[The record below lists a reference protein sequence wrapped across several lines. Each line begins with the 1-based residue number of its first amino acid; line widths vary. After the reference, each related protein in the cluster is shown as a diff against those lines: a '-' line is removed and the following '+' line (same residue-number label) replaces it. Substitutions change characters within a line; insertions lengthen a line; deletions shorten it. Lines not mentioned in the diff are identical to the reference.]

1 MKQQLNF
8 KTYSGFETKALETTE
23 PTKEGE
29 GVIYIEGYAS
39 KSYDMGKPVI
49 DRDNEFVDIK
59 GFDLSTCT
67 SLLFNHNGEE
77 IKIGKCRLEHRADGA
92 YLYGEVHEKL
102 NDKVYY
108 AVKHGI
114 MTDFSIGF
122 SATDYEFKNI
132 EGQDILTFTEGFVW
146 ETSIVNI
153 IGSNPK
159 SKIETTKKLRQD
171 KKMLELAKWLGD
183 TPNEVQ
189 LETYTEVKSIIQDG
203 KCVGFSCDIEQLKK
217 ANPEQDCSCI
227 TKEGNK
233 LKDIKE
239 VMKALTF
246 AETEQNT
253 WNQYEKLEFYM
264 EILEQTISDNFFE
277 TIWQEGIT
285 GEEAKV
291 NITNAIQAFTAR
303 LSEFNAFNTKEES
316 NAPKESEDGVET
328 EVEKTKGKKDM
339 KVKSVEANDVVE
351 TAPATDTVILEGEEQ
366 ASNPEQVEDNTPEQI
381 STETNEEVAQA
392 DIAVTPTEVVEE
404 VPSEEV
410 STKLTVEYLASVNV
424 EELSD
429 EQVEE
434 LYNDSSELIDTL
446 MKDEKVQLLA
456 SASDILEKIEAL
468 VKAEIQ

>member
-23 PTKEGE
+23 TTKEGE

-49 DRDNEFVDIK
+49 DYDEEFVDIK

-67 SLLFNHNGEE
+67 SLLFNHDGEE

-122 SATDYEFKNI
+122 SATNYEYKTI
-132 EGQDILTFTEGFVW
+132 EGRDILTFTEGFVW
-146 ETSIVNI
+146 ETSICNI
-153 IGSNPK
+153 RGANPK

-183 TPNEVQ
+183 APSEVQ
-189 LETYTEVKSIIQDG
+189 LDAYTEVKSVIQDG

-217 ANPEQDCSCI
+217 ANPTQDCSCI

-239 VMKALTF
+239 VMKGLTF
-246 AETEQNT
+246 ESTEAEGY
-253 WNQYEKLEFYM
+253 NQLRKLRFYM
-264 EILEQTISDNFFE
+264 EILEETLSDNFYE
-277 TIWQEGIT
+277 VIWYEGMS
-285 GEEAKV
+285 GEEAKA
-291 NITNAIQAFTAR
+291 NMLGALSAFTDK
-303 LSEFNAFNTKEES
+303 LEEFTLLDK
-316 NAPKESEDGVET
+316 PVEPT
-328 EVEKTKGKKDM
+328 NVEKNKGEE
-339 KVKSVEANDVVE
+339 VTITKSVETTESVE
-351 TAPATDTVILEGEEQ
+351 TTPATEEVILEGEEQ
-366 ASNPEQVEDNTPEQI
+366 ASNPEQVEDKAPEQI
-381 STETNEEVAQA
+381 STETEEETTQA
-392 DIAVTPTEVVEE
+392 DVAVEPTEVVEE
-404 VPSEEV
+404 VNAEAS
-410 STKLTVEYLASVNV
+410 SKLNVEYLASVNL

-429 EQVEE
+429 DEVEE
-434 LYNDSSELIDTL
+434 LYNEASYLIDDL
-446 MKDEKVQLLA
+446 MKDDKVRLLA
-456 SASDILEKIEAL
+456 SASDILEKIDALIEAS
-468 VKAEIQ
+468 AN

>member
-8 KTYSGFETKALETTE
+8 KTYNKFETKALEVTE
-23 PTKEGE
+23 PIKEGE

-39 KSYDMGKPVI
+39 KSYENGQPVI
-49 DRDNEFVDIK
+49 DRDSEWVNIA
-59 GFDLSTCT
+59 GFDLSTC
-67 SLLFNHNGEE
+67 SALLFNHNGDE
-77 IKIGKCRLEHRADGA
+77 IKVGKCKLEHRADGA

-102 NDKVYY
+102 NEKVYY

-122 SATDYEFKNI
+122 SATNYEYKTI
-132 EGQDILTFTEGFVW
+132 AGQDILTFTEGFVW
-146 ETSIVNI
+146 ETSIINV
-153 IGSNPK
+153 IGANSLA
-159 SKIETTKKLRQD
+159 KIETTKKLRQD

-189 LETYTEVKSIIQDG
+189 LETYTEVKSVIQDG

-217 ANPEQDCSCI
+217 ANPTQDCSCI

-239 VMKALTF
+239 VMKGLTF
-246 AETEQNT
+246 ESTEAEGY
-253 WNQYEKLEFYM
+253 NQVRKLRLYM
-264 EILEQTISDNFFE
+264 EILEETLSDNFYE
-277 TIWQEGIT
+277 VIWHEGMS
-285 GEEAKV
+285 GEEAKA
-291 NITNAIQAFTAR
+291 NMLGAISAFTDR
-303 LSEFNAFNTKEES
+303 LEEFTLLEK
-316 NAPKESEDGVET
+316 PIET
-328 EVEKTKGKKDM
+328 TNVEKTKGKKDM
-339 KVKSVEANDVVE
+339 KVKSVEANDVAE
-351 TAPATDTVILEGEEQ
+351 TVAPVTEEVILEGEEQ
-366 ASNPEQVEDNTPEQI
+366 TSNPEQVEDKAPEQI
-381 STETNEEVAQA
+381 STETTEEVAQA
-392 DIAVTPTEVVEE
+392 DVAVTPTEVVEE

>member
-23 PTKEGE
+23 APKEGE

-59 GFDLSTCT
+59 GFDLTTCT

-159 SKIETTKKLRQD
+159 AKIETTKKLRQD

-217 ANPEQDCSCI
+217 ANPTQDCSCI

-239 VMKALTF
+239 IMKALTF

-253 WNQYEKLEFYM
+253 WNQHEKLEFYM

-277 TIWQEGIT
+277 TIWQEGIS

-291 NITNAIQAFTAR
+291 NITNALQAFTAR
-303 LSEFNAFNTKEES
+303 LTEFNAFNTKEES
-316 NAPKESEDGVET
+316 NAPKESGDGVET
-328 EVEKTKGKKDM
+328 DVEKTKGKKSM
-339 KVKSVEANDVVE
+339 KTKTADVAE
-351 TAPATDTVILEGEEQ
+351 TVAPTEEVILEGEEQ
-366 ASNPEQVEDNTPEQI
+366 ASNPEQVEVTDTPEQI
-381 STETNEEVAQA
+381 STETKEEVTQA
-392 DIAVTPTEVVEE
+392 EEAVTPTEVTEE

-410 STKLTVEYLASVNV
+410 STKLTVEYLTSVKV

-429 EQVEE
+429 EQIEE

-446 MKDEKVQLLA
+446 MKDDKVQLLA

>member
-122 SATDYEFKNI
+122 SATNYEYKTI
-132 EGQDILTFTEGFVW
+132 EGRDILTFTEGFVW
-146 ETSIVNI
+146 ETSICNVVA
-153 IGSNPK
+153 SNPK

-183 TPNEVQ
+183 APNEVQ
-189 LETYTEVKSIIQDG
+189 LDAYTEVKSVIQDG

-217 ANPEQDCSCI
+217 ANPTQDCSCI

-239 VMKALTF
+239 VMKGLTF
-246 AETEQNT
+246 ESTEAEGY
-253 WNQYEKLEFYM
+253 NQLRKLRFYM
-264 EILEQTISDNFFE
+264 EILEETLSDNFYE
-277 TIWQEGIT
+277 VIWYEGMS
-285 GEEAKV
+285 GEEAKA
-291 NITNAIQAFTAR
+291 NMLGALSAFTDK
-303 LSEFNAFNTKEES
+303 LEEFTLLDK
-316 NAPKESEDGVET
+316 PVEPT
-328 EVEKTKGKKDM
+328 NVEKNKGEE
-339 KVKSVEANDVVE
+339 VTITKSVETTESVE
-351 TAPATDTVILEGEEQ
+351 TAPATEEVILEGEEQ
-366 ASNPEQVEDNTPEQI
+366 ASNPEQVEDKAPEQI
-381 STETNEEVAQA
+381 STETKEETTQA
-392 DIAVTPTEVVEE
+392 DVAVEPTEVVEE
-404 VPSEEV
+404 VNAEAS
-410 STKLTVEYLASVNV
+410 SKLNVEYLASVNL

-429 EQVEE
+429 DEVEE
-434 LYNDSSELIDTL
+434 LYNEASYLIDDL
-446 MKDEKVQLLA
+446 MKDDKVRLLA
-456 SASDILEKIEAL
+456 SASDILEKIDALIEAS
-468 VKAEIQ
+468 AN

>member
-23 PTKEGE
+23 TTKEGE

-49 DRDNEFVDIK
+49 DYDEEFVDIK

-67 SLLFNHNGEE
+67 SLLFNHDGEE

-122 SATDYEFKNI
+122 SATNYEYKTI
-132 EGQDILTFTEGFVW
+132 EGRDILTFTEGFVW
-146 ETSIVNI
+146 ETSICNI
-153 IGSNPK
+153 RGANPK

-183 TPNEVQ
+183 APSEVQ
-189 LETYTEVKSIIQDG
+189 LDAYTEVKSVIQDG

-217 ANPEQDCSCI
+217 ANPTQDCSCI

-239 VMKALTF
+239 VMKGLTF
-246 AETEQNT
+246 ESTEAEGY
-253 WNQYEKLEFYM
+253 NQLRKLRFYM
-264 EILEQTISDNFFE
+264 EILEETLSDNFYE
-277 TIWQEGIT
+277 VIWYEGMS
-285 GEEAKV
+285 GEEAKA
-291 NITNAIQAFTAR
+291 NMLGALSAFTDK
-303 LSEFNAFNTKEES
+303 LEEFTLLDK
-316 NAPKESEDGVET
+316 PVEPT
-328 EVEKTKGKKDM
+328 NVEKNKGEE
-339 KVKSVEANDVVE
+339 VTITKSVETTESVE
-351 TAPATDTVILEGEEQ
+351 TAPVTEEVILEGEEQ
-366 ASNPEQVEDNTPEQI
+366 ASNPEQVEDKAPEQI
-381 STETNEEVAQA
+381 STETEEETTQA
-392 DIAVTPTEVVEE
+392 DVAVEPTEVVEE
-404 VPSEEV
+404 VNAEAS
-410 STKLTVEYLASVNV
+410 SKLNVEYLASVNL

-429 EQVEE
+429 DEVEE
-434 LYNDSSELIDTL
+434 LYNEASYLIDDL
-446 MKDEKVQLLA
+446 MKDDKVRLLA
-456 SASDILEKIEAL
+456 SASDILEKIDALIEAS
-468 VKAEIQ
+468 AN

>member
-39 KSYDMGKPVI
+39 KSYENGKPVV
-49 DRDNEFVDIK
+49 DYDNEWVNIS

-67 SLLFNHNGEE
+67 SLLFNHNGED

-122 SATDYEFKNI
+122 SATDYEFKSI

-146 ETSIVNI
+146 ETSICNI
-153 IGSNPK
+153 VGANK
-159 SKIETTKKLRQD
+159 LSKIETTKKFRQD

-189 LETYTEVKSIIQDG
+189 LETYTEVKSVIQDG
-203 KCVGFSCDIEQLKK
+203 KCVGFSCDMEQLKK

-239 VMKALTF
+239 IMKGLTF
-246 AETEQNT
+246 ESTEAEGY
-253 WNQYEKLEFYM
+253 NQLRKLRFYM
-264 EILEQTISDNFFE
+264 EILEETLSDNFYE
-277 TIWQEGIT
+277 VIWYEGMS
-285 GEEAKV
+285 GEEAKA
-291 NITNAIQAFTAR
+291 NMLGALSAFTNR
-303 LSEFNAFNTKEES
+303 LEEFTLLDK
-316 NAPKESEDGVET
+316 PIET
-328 EVEKTKGKKDM
+328 TNVEKNKGEE
-339 KVKSVEANDVVE
+339 VLVTKSVEANDVVE

-392 DIAVTPTEVVEE
+392 DVAVTPTEVVEE

>member
-23 PTKEGE
+23 ATKEGE

-39 KSYDMGKPVI
+39 KSYDMGKPVV
-49 DRDNEFVDIK
+49 DLDGEFVDIK

-122 SATDYEFKNI
+122 SATNYEYKTI
-132 EGQDILTFTEGFVW
+132 EGRDILTFTEGFVW
-146 ETSIVNI
+146 ETSICNI
-153 IGSNPK
+153 RGANPK

-183 TPNEVQ
+183 APSEVQ
-189 LETYTEVKSIIQDG
+189 LDSYTEVKSVIQDG

-217 ANPEQDCSCI
+217 ANPTQDCSCI

-239 VMKALTF
+239 VMKGLTF
-246 AETEQNT
+246 ESTEAEGY
-253 WNQYEKLEFYM
+253 NQLRKLRFYM
-264 EILEQTISDNFFE
+264 EILEETLSDNFYE
-277 TIWQEGIT
+277 VIWYEGMS
-285 GEEAKV
+285 GEEAKA
-291 NITNAIQAFTAR
+291 NMLGALSAFTDK
-303 LSEFNAFNTKEES
+303 LEEFTLLDK
-316 NAPKESEDGVET
+316 PVEPT
-328 EVEKTKGKKDM
+328 NVEKNKGEE
-339 KVKSVEANDVVE
+339 VTITKSVETTESVE
-351 TAPATDTVILEGEEQ
+351 TAPVTEEVILEGEEQ
-366 ASNPEQVEDNTPEQI
+366 ASNPEQVEDKAPEQI
-381 STETNEEVAQA
+381 STETKEETTQA
-392 DIAVTPTEVVEE
+392 DVAVEPTEVVEE
-404 VPSEEV
+404 VEAEAS
-410 STKLTVEYLASVNV
+410 SKLNVEYLASVNL

-429 EQVEE
+429 DEVEE
-434 LYNDSSELIDTL
+434 LYNEASYLIDDL
-446 MKDEKVQLLA
+446 MKDDKVRLLA
-456 SASDILEKIEAL
+456 SASDILEKIDALIEAS
-468 VKAEIQ
+468 AN

>member
-39 KSYDMGKPVI
+39 KSYENGQPVI
-49 DRDNEFVDIK
+49 DRDSEWVNIS

-102 NDKVYY
+102 NEKVYY

-122 SATDYEFKNI
+122 SATDYEYKNI
-132 EGQDILTFTEGFVW
+132 AGKDILTFTEGFVW

-159 SKIETTKKLRQD
+159 AKIETTKKLRQD

-189 LETYTEVKSIIQDG
+189 LETYTEVKSVIQDG
-203 KCVGFSCDIEQLKK
+203 KCVGFSCDMEQLKK
-217 ANPEQDCSCI
+217 ANPTQDCSCI

-239 VMKALTF
+239 VMKGLTF
-246 AETEQNT
+246 TETEQNT

-291 NITNAIQAFTAR
+291 NITNALQAFTAR
-303 LSEFNAFNTKEES
+303 LTEFNAFNTKEES

-328 EVEKTKGKKDM
+328 NVEKTKGKKDM
-339 KVKSVEANDVVE
+339 KTKTADVAE
-351 TAPATDTVILEGEEQ
+351 TVTPTEEVILEGEEQ
-366 ASNPEQVEDNTPEQI
+366 ASNPEQVEVIDTPEQI
-381 STETNEEVAQA
+381 STKTNEEVAQA
-392 DIAVTPTEVVEE
+392 EEAVTPTEVVEE

-410 STKLTVEYLASVNV
+410 SNKLTVEYLASVNI

>member
-23 PTKEGE
+23 TTKEGE

-49 DRDNEFVDIK
+49 DYDEEFVDIK

-67 SLLFNHNGEE
+67 SLLFNHDGEE

-122 SATDYEFKNI
+122 SATNYEYKTI
-132 EGQDILTFTEGFVW
+132 EGRDILTFTEGFVW
-146 ETSIVNI
+146 ETSICNVLA
-153 IGSNPK
+153 SNPK

-183 TPNEVQ
+183 APSEVQ
-189 LETYTEVKSIIQDG
+189 LDAYTEVKSVIQDG

-217 ANPEQDCSCI
+217 ANPTQDCSCI

-239 VMKALTF
+239 VMKGLTF
-246 AETEQNT
+246 ESTEAEGY
-253 WNQYEKLEFYM
+253 NQLRKLRFYM
-264 EILEQTISDNFFE
+264 EILEETLSDNFYE
-277 TIWQEGIT
+277 VIWYEGMS
-285 GEEAKV
+285 GEEAKA
-291 NITNAIQAFTAR
+291 NMLGALSAFTDK
-303 LSEFNAFNTKEES
+303 LEEFTLLDK
-316 NAPKESEDGVET
+316 PVEPT
-328 EVEKTKGKKDM
+328 NVEKNKGEE
-339 KVKSVEANDVVE
+339 VTITKSVETTESVE
-351 TAPATDTVILEGEEQ
+351 TAPATEEVILEGEEQ
-366 ASNPEQVEDNTPEQI
+366 ASNPEQVEDKAPEQI
-381 STETNEEVAQA
+381 STETEEETTQA
-392 DIAVTPTEVVEE
+392 DVAVEPTEVVEE
-404 VPSEEV
+404 VNAEAS
-410 STKLTVEYLASVNV
+410 SKLNVEYLASVNL

-429 EQVEE
+429 DEVEE
-434 LYNDSSELIDTL
+434 LYNEAYYLIDDL
-446 MKDEKVQLLA
+446 MKDDKVRLLA
-456 SASDILEKIEAL
+456 SASDILEKIDALIEAS
-468 VKAEIQ
+468 AN

>member
-8 KTYSGFETKALETTE
+8 KTYSGFETKGLETTE
-23 PTKEGE
+23 TTKEGE

-122 SATDYEFKNI
+122 SATNYEYKNI
-132 EGQDILTFTEGFVW
+132 AGEDILTFTEGFVW
-146 ETSIVNI
+146 ETSICNVLA
-153 IGSNPK
+153 SNPK

-183 TPNEVQ
+183 APSEVQ
-189 LETYTEVKSIIQDG
+189 LDSYTEVKSVIQDG

-217 ANPEQDCSCI
+217 ANPTQDCSCI

-239 VMKALTF
+239 VMKGLTF
-246 AETEQNT
+246 ESTEAEGY
-253 WNQYEKLEFYM
+253 NQLRKLRFYM
-264 EILEQTISDNFFE
+264 EILEETLSDNFYE
-277 TIWQEGIT
+277 VIWYEGMS
-285 GEEAKV
+285 GEEAKA
-291 NITNAIQAFTAR
+291 NMLGALSAFTDK
-303 LSEFNAFNTKEES
+303 LEEFTLLDK
-316 NAPKESEDGVET
+316 PVET
-328 EVEKTKGKKDM
+328 TNVEKNKGEE
-339 KVKSVEANDVVE
+339 VTITKSVETTESVE
-351 TAPATDTVILEGEEQ
+351 TAPATEEVILEGEEQ
-366 ASNPEQVEDNTPEQI
+366 ASNPEQVEDKAPEQI
-381 STETNEEVAQA
+381 STETKEEATQA
-392 DIAVTPTEVVEE
+392 DVAVEPTEVI
-404 VPSEEV
+404 EEV
-410 STKLTVEYLASVNV
+410 SAEASSKLNVEYLSSVNLD
-424 EELSD
+424 ELSD
-429 EQVEE
+429 DEVEE
-434 LYNDSSELIDTL
+434 LYNEASYLIDDL
-446 MKDEKVQLLA
+446 MNDDKVRLLA
-456 SASDILEKIEAL
+456 SASDILEKIDAL
-468 VKAEIQ
+468 IESSNI

>member
-8 KTYSGFETKALETTE
+8 KTYSGFETKGLEITE
-23 PTKEGE
+23 TTKEGE

-49 DRDNEFVDIK
+49 DYDEEFVDIK

-122 SATDYEFKNI
+122 SATNYEYKNI
-132 EGQDILTFTEGFVW
+132 AGEDILTFTEGFVW
-146 ETSIVNI
+146 ETSICNVLA
-153 IGSNPK
+153 SNPK

-183 TPNEVQ
+183 APSEVQ
-189 LETYTEVKSIIQDG
+189 LDSYTEVKSVIQDG

-217 ANPEQDCSCI
+217 ANPTQDCSCI

-239 VMKALTF
+239 VMKGLTF
-246 AETEQNT
+246 ESTEAEGY
-253 WNQYEKLEFYM
+253 NQLRKLRFYM
-264 EILEQTISDNFFE
+264 EILEETLSDNFYE
-277 TIWQEGIT
+277 VIWYEGMS
-285 GEEAKV
+285 GEEAKA
-291 NITNAIQAFTAR
+291 NMLGALSAFTDK
-303 LSEFNAFNTKEES
+303 LEEFTLLDK
-316 NAPKESEDGVET
+316 PVET
-328 EVEKTKGKKDM
+328 TNVEKNKGEE
-339 KVKSVEANDVVE
+339 VVITKSVETTESVE
-351 TAPATDTVILEGEEQ
+351 TAPATEEVILEGEEQ
-366 ASNPEQVEDNTPEQI
+366 ASNPEQVEDKAPEQI
-381 STETNEEVAQA
+381 STETKEEATQA
-392 DIAVTPTEVVEE
+392 DVAVEPTEVIEE
-404 VPSEEV
+404 VTPEAS
-410 STKLTVEYLASVNV
+410 SKLNVEYLSSVNLD
-424 EELSD
+424 ELSD
-429 EQVEE
+429 DEVEE
-434 LYNDSSELIDTL
+434 LYNEASYLIDDL
-446 MKDEKVQLLA
+446 MNDDKVRLLA
-456 SASDILEKIEAL
+456 SASDILEKIDAL
-468 VKAEIQ
+468 IESSAN

>member
-1 MKQQLNF
+1 
-8 KTYSGFETKALETTE
+8 
-23 PTKEGE
+23 
-29 GVIYIEGYAS
+29 
-39 KSYDMGKPVI
+39 
-49 DRDNEFVDIK
+49 
-59 GFDLSTCT
+59 
-67 SLLFNHNGEE
+67 
-77 IKIGKCRLEHRADGA
+77 
-92 YLYGEVHEKL
+92 
-102 NDKVYY
+102 
-108 AVKHGI
+108 
-114 MTDFSIGF
+114 
-122 SATDYEFKNI
+122 
-132 EGQDILTFTEGFVW
+132 
-146 ETSIVNI
+146 
-153 IGSNPK
+153 
-159 SKIETTKKLRQD
+159 
-171 KKMLELAKWLGD
+171 MLELAKWLGD

-189 LETYTEVKSIIQDG
+189 LETYTEVKSVIQDG

-217 ANPEQDCSCI
+217 ANPTQDCSCI

-239 VMKALTF
+239 VMKGLTF

-253 WNQYEKLEFYM
+253 WKQYEKLEFYM

-328 EVEKTKGKKDM
+328 EVEKTKGKNYM
-339 KVKSVEANDVVE
+339 KIKSVEANDVVE

-366 ASNPEQVEDNTPEQI
+366 TSNPEQVEDNPPEQI

-410 STKLTVEYLASVNV
+410 STKLTVEYLASVNL

-434 LYNDSSELIDTL
+434 LYNDSSELIDAL

>member
-23 PTKEGE
+23 TTKEGE

-49 DRDNEFVDIK
+49 DRDNEWVDIK

-67 SLLFNHNGEE
+67 SILFNHNGEL
-77 IKIGKCRLEHRADGA
+77 IKVGKCKLEHRADGA

-122 SATDYEFKNI
+122 SATNYEYKTI
-132 EGQDILTFTEGFVW
+132 GGEDILTFTEGFVW
-146 ETSIVNI
+146 ETSICNV
-153 IGSNPK
+153 IGANPK

-183 TPNEVQ
+183 APSEVQ
-189 LETYTEVKSIIQDG
+189 LDSYTEVKSVIQDG

-217 ANPEQDCSCI
+217 ANPTQDCSCI

-239 VMKALTF
+239 VMKGLTF
-246 AETEQNT
+246 ESTEAEGY
-253 WNQYEKLEFYM
+253 NQLRKLRFYM
-264 EILEQTISDNFFE
+264 EILEETLSDNFYE
-277 TIWQEGIT
+277 VIWYEGMS
-285 GEEAKV
+285 GEEAKA
-291 NITNAIQAFTAR
+291 NMLGALSAFTDK
-303 LSEFNAFNTKEES
+303 LEEFTLLDK
-316 NAPKESEDGVET
+316 PVET
-328 EVEKTKGKKDM
+328 TNVEKNKGGE
-339 KVKSVEANDVVE
+339 VVITKSVETTESVE
-351 TAPATDTVILEGEEQ
+351 TAPVTEEVILEGEEQ
-366 ASNPEQVEDNTPEQI
+366 ASNPEQVEDKAPEQI
-381 STETNEEVAQA
+381 STETKEETTQA
-392 DIAVTPTEVVEE
+392 DVAVEPTEVVEE
-404 VPSEEV
+404 VNAEAS
-410 STKLTVEYLASVNV
+410 SKLNVEYLASVNL

-429 EQVEE
+429 DEVEE
-434 LYNDSSELIDTL
+434 LYNEASYLIDDL
-446 MKDEKVQLLA
+446 MKDDKVRLLA
-456 SASDILEKIEAL
+456 SASDILEKIDALIEAS
-468 VKAEIQ
+468 AN

>member
-23 PTKEGE
+23 TTKEGE

-49 DRDNEFVDIK
+49 DRDREFVDIK

-92 YLYGEVHEKL
+92 YLYGEVHEKV

-122 SATDYEFKNI
+122 SATNYEYKTI
-132 EGQDILTFTEGFVW
+132 EGEDILTFTEGFVW
-146 ETSIVNI
+146 ETSICNVLA
-153 IGSNPK
+153 SNPK

-183 TPNEVQ
+183 APSEVQ
-189 LETYTEVKSIIQDG
+189 LDSYTEVKSVIQDG

-217 ANPEQDCSCI
+217 ANPTQDCSCI

-239 VMKALTF
+239 VMKGLTF
-246 AETEQNT
+246 ESTEAEGY
-253 WNQYEKLEFYM
+253 NQLRKLRFYM
-264 EILEQTISDNFFE
+264 EILEETLSDNFYE
-277 TIWQEGIT
+277 VIWYEGMS
-285 GEEAKV
+285 GEEAKA
-291 NITNAIQAFTAR
+291 NMLGALSAFTDK
-303 LSEFNAFNTKEES
+303 LEEFTLLDK
-316 NAPKESEDGVET
+316 PVET
-328 EVEKTKGKKDM
+328 TNVEKNKGEE
-339 KVKSVEANDVVE
+339 VVITKSVETTESVE
-351 TAPATDTVILEGEEQ
+351 TAPVTEEVILEGEEQ
-366 ASNPEQVEDNTPEQI
+366 ASNPEQVEDKAPEQI
-381 STETNEEVAQA
+381 STETKEEATQA
-392 DIAVTPTEVVEE
+392 DVAVEPTEVVEE
-404 VPSEEV
+404 VEAEAS
-410 STKLTVEYLASVNV
+410 SKLNVEYLASVNL

-429 EQVEE
+429 DEVEE
-434 LYNDSSELIDTL
+434 LYNEASYLIDDL
-446 MKDEKVQLLA
+446 MKDDKVRLLA
-456 SASDILEKIEAL
+456 SASDILEKIDAL
-468 VKAEIQ
+468 IESSAN

>member
-23 PTKEGE
+23 TTKEGE

-49 DRDNEFVDIK
+49 DYDEEFVDIK

-67 SLLFNHNGEE
+67 SLLFNHDGEE

-122 SATDYEFKNI
+122 SATNYEYKTI
-132 EGQDILTFTEGFVW
+132 EGRDILTFTEGFVW
-146 ETSIVNI
+146 ETSICNI
-153 IGSNPK
+153 RGANPK

-183 TPNEVQ
+183 APSEVQ
-189 LETYTEVKSIIQDG
+189 LDAYTEVKSVIQDG
-203 KCVGFSCDIEQLKK
+203 KCVGFTCDIEQLKK
-217 ANPEQDCSCI
+217 ANPTQDCSCI

-239 VMKALTF
+239 VMKGLTF
-246 AETEQNT
+246 ESTEAEGY
-253 WNQYEKLEFYM
+253 NQLRKLRFYM
-264 EILEQTISDNFFE
+264 EILEETLSDNFYE
-277 TIWQEGIT
+277 VIWYEGMS
-285 GEEAKV
+285 GEEAKA
-291 NITNAIQAFTAR
+291 NMLGALSAFTDK
-303 LSEFNAFNTKEES
+303 LEEFTLLDK
-316 NAPKESEDGVET
+316 PVEPT
-328 EVEKTKGKKDM
+328 NVEKNKGEE
-339 KVKSVEANDVVE
+339 VTITKSVETTESVE
-351 TAPATDTVILEGEEQ
+351 TAPATEEVILEGEEQ
-366 ASNPEQVEDNTPEQI
+366 ASNPEQVEDKAPEQI
-381 STETNEEVAQA
+381 STETEEETTQA
-392 DIAVTPTEVVEE
+392 DVAVEPTEVVEE
-404 VPSEEV
+404 VNAEAS
-410 STKLTVEYLASVNV
+410 SKLNVEYLASVNL

-429 EQVEE
+429 DEVEE
-434 LYNDSSELIDTL
+434 LYNEASYLIDDL
-446 MKDEKVQLLA
+446 MKDDKVRLLA
-456 SASDILEKIEAL
+456 SASDILEKIDALIEAS
-468 VKAEIQ
+468 AN

>member
-23 PTKEGE
+23 TTKEGE

-49 DRDNEFVDIK
+49 DYDEEFVDIK

-67 SLLFNHNGEE
+67 SLLFNHDGEE

-122 SATDYEFKNI
+122 SATNYEYKTI
-132 EGQDILTFTEGFVW
+132 EGRDILTFTEGFVW
-146 ETSIVNI
+146 ETSICNI
-153 IGSNPK
+153 RGANPK

-183 TPNEVQ
+183 APSEVQ
-189 LETYTEVKSIIQDG
+189 LDSYTEVKSVIQDG

-217 ANPEQDCSCI
+217 ANPTQDCSCI

-239 VMKALTF
+239 VMKGLTF
-246 AETEQNT
+246 ESTEAEGY
-253 WNQYEKLEFYM
+253 NQLRKLRFYM
-264 EILEQTISDNFFE
+264 EILEETLSDNFYE
-277 TIWQEGIT
+277 VIWYEGMS
-285 GEEAKV
+285 GEEAKA
-291 NITNAIQAFTAR
+291 NMLGALSAFTDK
-303 LSEFNAFNTKEES
+303 LEEFTLLDK
-316 NAPKESEDGVET
+316 PVEPT
-328 EVEKTKGKKDM
+328 NVEKNKGEE
-339 KVKSVEANDVVE
+339 VTITKSVETTESVE
-351 TAPATDTVILEGEEQ
+351 TAPATEEVILEGEEQ
-366 ASNPEQVEDNTPEQI
+366 ASNPEQVEDKAPEQI
-381 STETNEEVAQA
+381 STETKEEATQA
-392 DIAVTPTEVVEE
+392 DVAVEPTEVVEE
-404 VPSEEV
+404 VNAEAS
-410 STKLTVEYLASVNV
+410 SKLNVEYLASVNL

-429 EQVEE
+429 DEVEE
-434 LYNDSSELIDTL
+434 LYNEASYLIDDL
-446 MKDEKVQLLA
+446 MKDDKVRLLA
-456 SASDILEKIEAL
+456 SASDILEKIDALIEAS
-468 VKAEIQ
+468 AN

>member
-23 PTKEGE
+23 ATKEGE

-122 SATDYEFKNI
+122 SATNYEYKTI
-132 EGQDILTFTEGFVW
+132 DGEEILTFTEGFVW
-146 ETSIVNI
+146 ETSICNVLA
-153 IGSNPK
+153 SNPK

-183 TPNEVQ
+183 APNEVQ
-189 LETYTEVKSIIQDG
+189 LDAYTEVKSVIQDG

-217 ANPEQDCSCI
+217 ANPTQDCSCI

-239 VMKALTF
+239 VMKGLTF
-246 AETEQNT
+246 ESTEAEGY
-253 WNQYEKLEFYM
+253 NQLRKLRFYM
-264 EILEQTISDNFFE
+264 EILEETLSDNFYE
-277 TIWQEGIT
+277 VIWYEGMS
-285 GEEAKV
+285 GEEAKA
-291 NITNAIQAFTAR
+291 NMLGALSAFTDK
-303 LSEFNAFNTKEES
+303 LEEFTLLDK
-316 NAPKESEDGVET
+316 PVEPT
-328 EVEKTKGKKDM
+328 NVEKNKGEE
-339 KVKSVEANDVVE
+339 VTITKSVETTESVE
-351 TAPATDTVILEGEEQ
+351 TAPVTEEVILEGEEQ
-366 ASNPEQVEDNTPEQI
+366 ASNPEQVEDKAPEQI
-381 STETNEEVAQA
+381 STETKEEATQA
-392 DIAVTPTEVVEE
+392 DVAVAPTEVVEE
-404 VPSEEV
+404 VEAEAS
-410 STKLTVEYLASVNV
+410 SKLNVEYLASVNL

-429 EQVEE
+429 DEVEE
-434 LYNDSSELIDTL
+434 LYNEASYLIDDL
-446 MKDEKVQLLA
+446 MKDDKVRLLA
-456 SASDILEKIEAL
+456 SASDILEKIDALIEAS
-468 VKAEIQ
+468 AN

>member
-8 KTYSGFETKALETTE
+8 KTYSGFETKGLETTE
-23 PTKEGE
+23 TTKEGE

-122 SATDYEFKNI
+122 SATDYEYKTI
-132 EGQDILTFTEGFVW
+132 EGEEILTFTEGFVW
-146 ETSIVNI
+146 ETSICNVLA
-153 IGSNPK
+153 SNPK

-183 TPNEVQ
+183 APSEVQ
-189 LETYTEVKSIIQDG
+189 LDSYTEVKSVIQDG

-217 ANPEQDCSCI
+217 ANPTQDCSCI

-239 VMKALTF
+239 VMKGLTF
-246 AETEQNT
+246 ESTEAEGY
-253 WNQYEKLEFYM
+253 NQLRKLRFYM
-264 EILEQTISDNFFE
+264 EILEETLSDNFYE
-277 TIWQEGIT
+277 VIWYEGMS
-285 GEEAKV
+285 GEEAKA
-291 NITNAIQAFTAR
+291 NMLGALSAFTDK
-303 LSEFNAFNTKEES
+303 LEEFTLLDK
-316 NAPKESEDGVET
+316 PVEPT
-328 EVEKTKGKKDM
+328 NVEKNKGEE
-339 KVKSVEANDVVE
+339 VTITKSVETTESVE
-351 TAPATDTVILEGEEQ
+351 TAPATEEVILEGEEQ
-366 ASNPEQVEDNTPEQI
+366 ASNPEQVEDKAPEQI
-381 STETNEEVAQA
+381 STETKEETTQA
-392 DIAVTPTEVVEE
+392 DVAVEPTEVVEE
-404 VPSEEV
+404 VNAEAS
-410 STKLTVEYLASVNV
+410 SKLNVEYLASVNL

-429 EQVEE
+429 DEVEE
-434 LYNDSSELIDTL
+434 LYNEASYLIDDL
-446 MKDEKVQLLA
+446 MKDDKVRLLA
-456 SASDILEKIEAL
+456 SASDILEKIDAL
-468 VKAEIQ
+468 IESSNN

>member
-8 KTYSGFETKALETTE
+8 KTYNKFETKALEVTE
-23 PTKEGE
+23 PVKEGE
-29 GVIYIEGYAS
+29 GIVYIEGYAS
-39 KSYDMGKPVI
+39 KSYDKGKPVV
-49 DRDNEFVDIK
+49 DYDNEWVNIS

-67 SLLFNHNGEE
+67 SLLFNHNGDE

-146 ETSIVNI
+146 ETSVCNVR
-153 IGSNPK
+153 GANSLA
-159 SKIETTKKLRQD
+159 KIETTKKLRQD

-189 LETYTEVKSIIQDG
+189 LETYTEVKSVIQDG

-217 ANPEQDCSCI
+217 ANPTQDCSCI

-253 WNQYEKLEFYM
+253 WNQYEKLEYYM

-277 TIWQEGIT
+277 TIWQEGIS

-291 NITNAIQAFTAR
+291 NITNALQAFTAR
-303 LSEFNAFNTKEES
+303 LTEFTAFNTKEES
-316 NAPKESEDGVET
+316 NAPKESEDDVET
-328 EVEKTKGKKDM
+328 DVEKTKGKKNM
-339 KVKSVEANDVVE
+339 KTKTADVAE
-351 TAPATDTVILEGEEQ
+351 TVAPTEEVILEGEEQ
-366 ASNPEQVEDNTPEQI
+366 ASNPEQVEVTDTPEQI
-381 STETNEEVAQA
+381 STETKEEVTQA
-392 DIAVTPTEVVEE
+392 DEAVTPTEVTEE

-410 STKLTVEYLASVNV
+410 STKLTVEYLATVKV

-429 EQVEE
+429 EQIEE

-446 MKDEKVQLLA
+446 MKDDKVQLLA

>member
-23 PTKEGE
+23 TTKEGE

-49 DRDNEFVDIK
+49 DYDEEFVDIK

-67 SLLFNHNGEE
+67 SLLFNHDGEE

-122 SATDYEFKNI
+122 SATNYEYKTI
-132 EGQDILTFTEGFVW
+132 EGRDILTFTEGFVW
-146 ETSIVNI
+146 ETSICNI
-153 IGSNPK
+153 RGANPK

-183 TPNEVQ
+183 APSEVQ
-189 LETYTEVKSIIQDG
+189 LDAYTEVKSVIQDG

-217 ANPEQDCSCI
+217 ANPTQDCSCI

-239 VMKALTF
+239 VMKGLTF
-246 AETEQNT
+246 ESTEAEGY
-253 WNQYEKLEFYM
+253 NQLRKLRFYM
-264 EILEQTISDNFFE
+264 EILEETLSDNFYE
-277 TIWQEGIT
+277 VIWYEGMS
-285 GEEAKV
+285 GEEAKA
-291 NITNAIQAFTAR
+291 NMLGALSAFTDK
-303 LSEFNAFNTKEES
+303 LEEFTLLDK
-316 NAPKESEDGVET
+316 PVEPT
-328 EVEKTKGKKDM
+328 NVEKNKGEE
-339 KVKSVEANDVVE
+339 VTITKSVETTESVE
-351 TAPATDTVILEGEEQ
+351 TTPATEEVILEGEEQ
-366 ASNPEQVEDNTPEQI
+366 ASNPEQVEDKAPEQI
-381 STETNEEVAQA
+381 STETKEEATQA
-392 DIAVTPTEVVEE
+392 DVAVEPTEVVEE
-404 VPSEEV
+404 VDAEAS
-410 STKLTVEYLASVNV
+410 SKLNVEYLASVNL

-429 EQVEE
+429 DEVEE
-434 LYNDSSELIDTL
+434 LYNEASYLIDDL
-446 MKDEKVQLLA
+446 MKDDKVRLLA
-456 SASDILEKIEAL
+456 SASDILEKIDALIEAS
-468 VKAEIQ
+468 AN

>member
-8 KTYSGFETKALETTE
+8 KKYSGFETKALETTE

-49 DRDNEFVDIK
+49 DRDNEFVDIA
-59 GFDLSTCT
+59 GFDLTTCT

-122 SATDYEFKNI
+122 SATDYEFKSI

-146 ETSIVNI
+146 ETSIINV

-159 SKIETTKKLRQD
+159 AKIETTKKLRQD

-217 ANPEQDCSCI
+217 ANPTQDCSCI

-239 VMKALTF
+239 VMKGLTF
-246 AETEQNT
+246 ESTEAEGY
-253 WNQYEKLEFYM
+253 NQVRKLRLYM
-264 EILEQTISDNFFE
+264 EILEETLSDNFYE
-277 TIWQEGIT
+277 VIWHEGMS
-285 GEEAKV
+285 GEEAKA
-291 NITNAIQAFTAR
+291 NMLGAISAFTNR
-303 LSEFNAFNTKEES
+303 LEEFTLLDKPIEATN
-316 NAPKESEDGVET
+316 
-328 EVEKTKGKKDM
+328 VEKTKGKKDM

-366 ASNPEQVEDNTPEQI
+366 ASNPEQVEVIDTPEQI
-381 STETNEEVAQA
+381 STEANEEVAQA
-392 DIAVTPTEVVEE
+392 EEAVTPTEVVEE

-410 STKLTVEYLASVNV
+410 SNKLTVEYLASVNI

>member
-23 PTKEGE
+23 TTKEGE

-49 DRDNEFVDIK
+49 DYDEEFVDIK

-67 SLLFNHNGEE
+67 SLLFNHDGEE

-122 SATDYEFKNI
+122 SATNYEYKTI
-132 EGQDILTFTEGFVW
+132 EGRDILTFTEGFVW
-146 ETSIVNI
+146 ETSICNI
-153 IGSNPK
+153 RGANPK

-171 KKMLELAKWLGD
+171 KKMLDLAKWLGD
-183 TPNEVQ
+183 APSEVQ
-189 LETYTEVKSIIQDG
+189 LDAYTEVKSVIQDG

-217 ANPEQDCSCI
+217 ANPTQDCSCI

-239 VMKALTF
+239 VMKGLTF
-246 AETEQNT
+246 ESTEAEGY
-253 WNQYEKLEFYM
+253 NQLRKLRFYM
-264 EILEQTISDNFFE
+264 EILEETLSDNFYE
-277 TIWQEGIT
+277 IIWYEGMS
-285 GEEAKV
+285 GEEAKA
-291 NITNAIQAFTAR
+291 NMLGALSAFTDK
-303 LSEFNAFNTKEES
+303 LEEFTLLDK
-316 NAPKESEDGVET
+316 PVET
-328 EVEKTKGKKDM
+328 TNVEKNKGEE
-339 KVKSVEANDVVE
+339 VVITKSVETTESVE
-351 TAPATDTVILEGEEQ
+351 TAPVTEEVILEGEEQ
-366 ASNPEQVEDNTPEQI
+366 ASTPEQVEDKAPEQI
-381 STETNEEVAQA
+381 STETKEETTQA
-392 DIAVTPTEVVEE
+392 DVAVEPTEVVEE
-404 VPSEEV
+404 VEAEAS
-410 STKLTVEYLASVNV
+410 SKLNVEYLASVNL

-429 EQVEE
+429 DEVEE
-434 LYNDSSELIDTL
+434 LYNEASYLIDDL
-446 MKDEKVQLLA
+446 MKDDKVRLLA
-456 SASDILEKIEAL
+456 SASDILEKIDALIEAS
-468 VKAEIQ
+468 AN

>member
-39 KSYDMGKPVI
+39 KSYENGQPVI
-49 DRDNEFVDIK
+49 DRDSEWVNIS

-102 NDKVYY
+102 NEKVYY

-122 SATDYEFKNI
+122 SATDYEYKNI
-132 EGQDILTFTEGFVW
+132 AGKDILTFTEGFVW

-159 SKIETTKKLRQD
+159 AKIETTKKLRQD

-189 LETYTEVKSIIQDG
+189 LETYTEVKSVIQDG
-203 KCVGFSCDIEQLKK
+203 KCVGFSCDMEQLKK
-217 ANPEQDCSCI
+217 ANPTQDCSCI

-239 VMKALTF
+239 VMKGLTF
-246 AETEQNT
+246 TETEQNT
-253 WNQYEKLEFYM
+253 WSQYEKLEFYM

-291 NITNAIQAFTAR
+291 NITNALQAFTAR
-303 LSEFNAFNTKEES
+303 LTEFNAFNTKEES

-328 EVEKTKGKKDM
+328 NVEKTKGKKDM
-339 KVKSVEANDVVE
+339 KTKTADVAE
-351 TAPATDTVILEGEEQ
+351 TVTPTEEVILEGEEQ
-366 ASNPEQVEDNTPEQI
+366 ASNPEQVEVIDTPEQI
-381 STETNEEVAQA
+381 STKTNEEVAQA
-392 DIAVTPTEVVEE
+392 EEAVTPTEVVEE

-410 STKLTVEYLASVNV
+410 SNKLTVEYLASVNI

>member
-23 PTKEGE
+23 TTKEGE

-49 DRDNEFVDIK
+49 DYDEEFVDIK

-67 SLLFNHNGEE
+67 SLLFNHDGEE

-122 SATDYEFKNI
+122 SATNYEYKTI
-132 EGQDILTFTEGFVW
+132 EGRDILTFTEGFVW
-146 ETSIVNI
+146 ETSICNI
-153 IGSNPK
+153 RGANPK

-183 TPNEVQ
+183 APSEVQ
-189 LETYTEVKSIIQDG
+189 LDAYTEVKSVIQDG

-217 ANPEQDCSCI
+217 ANPTQDCSCI

-239 VMKALTF
+239 VMKGLTF
-246 AETEQNT
+246 ESTEAEGY
-253 WNQYEKLEFYM
+253 NQLRKLRFYM
-264 EILEQTISDNFFE
+264 EILEETLSDNFYE
-277 TIWQEGIT
+277 VIWYEGMS
-285 GEEAKV
+285 GEEAKA
-291 NITNAIQAFTAR
+291 NMLGALSAFTDK
-303 LSEFNAFNTKEES
+303 LEEFTLLDK
-316 NAPKESEDGVET
+316 PVEPT
-328 EVEKTKGKKDM
+328 NVEKNKGEE
-339 KVKSVEANDVVE
+339 VTITKSVETTESVE
-351 TAPATDTVILEGEEQ
+351 TAPATEEVILEGEEQ
-366 ASNPEQVEDNTPEQI
+366 ASNPEQVEDKAPEQI
-381 STETNEEVAQA
+381 STETEEETTQA
-392 DIAVTPTEVVEE
+392 DVAVEPTEVVEE
-404 VPSEEV
+404 VNAEAS
-410 STKLTVEYLASVNV
+410 SKLNVEYLASVNL

-429 EQVEE
+429 DEVEE
-434 LYNDSSELIDTL
+434 LYNEASYLIDDL
-446 MKDEKVQLLA
+446 MKDDKVRLLA
-456 SASDILEKIEAL
+456 SASDILEKIDAL
-468 VKAEIQ
+468 IESSNN

>member
-49 DRDNEFVDIK
+49 DRDGEWVDIK
-59 GFDLSTCT
+59 GFDLTTCT

-122 SATDYEFKNI
+122 SATNYEYKTI
-132 EGQDILTFTEGFVW
+132 EGKDVLTFTEGFVW
-146 ETSIVNI
+146 ETSICNI
-153 IGSNPK
+153 IAANSLA
-159 SKIETTKKLRQD
+159 KIETTKKFRQD

-183 TPNEVQ
+183 SPSEVQ
-189 LETYTEVKSIIQDG
+189 LETYTEVKSVIQDG

-239 VMKALTF
+239 VMKGLTF
-246 AETEQNT
+246 ESTEAEGY
-253 WNQYEKLEFYM
+253 NQVRKLRLYM
-264 EILEQTISDNFFE
+264 EILEETLSDNFYE
-277 TIWQEGIT
+277 VIWYEGMS
-285 GEEAKV
+285 GEEAK
-291 NITNAIQAFTAR
+291 
-303 LSEFNAFNTKEES
+303 
-316 NAPKESEDGVET
+316 
-328 EVEKTKGKKDM
+328 
-339 KVKSVEANDVVE
+339 ANMSF
-351 TAPATDTVILEGEEQ
+351 IC
-366 ASNPEQVEDNTPEQI
+366 I
-381 STETNEEVAQA
+381 
-392 DIAVTPTEVVEE
+392 
-404 VPSEEV
+404 
-410 STKLTVEYLASVNV
+410 Y
-424 EELSD
+424 
-429 EQVEE
+429 
-434 LYNDSSELIDTL
+434 
-446 MKDEKVQLLA
+446 
-456 SASDILEKIEAL
+456 
-468 VKAEIQ
+468 

>member
-8 KTYSGFETKALETTE
+8 KTYSGFETKGLETTT

-49 DRDNEFVDIK
+49 DYDEEFVDIK

-67 SLLFNHNGEE
+67 SLLFNHDGEE

-122 SATDYEFKNI
+122 SATNYEYKTI
-132 EGQDILTFTEGFVW
+132 EGRDILTFTEGFVW
-146 ETSIVNI
+146 ETSICNI
-153 IGSNPK
+153 RGANPK

-183 TPNEVQ
+183 APSEVQ
-189 LETYTEVKSIIQDG
+189 LDSYTEVKSVIQDG

-217 ANPEQDCSCI
+217 ANPTQDCSCI

-239 VMKALTF
+239 VMKGLTF
-246 AETEQNT
+246 ESTEAEGY
-253 WNQYEKLEFYM
+253 NQLRKLRLYM
-264 EILEQTISDNFFE
+264 EILEETLSDNFYE
-277 TIWQEGIT
+277 IIWYEGMS
-285 GEEAKV
+285 GEEAKA
-291 NITNAIQAFTAR
+291 NMLGAISAFTDK
-303 LSEFNAFNTKEES
+303 LEEFTLLDK
-316 NAPKESEDGVET
+316 PVEPT
-328 EVEKTKGKKDM
+328 NVEKNKGEELL
-339 KVKSVEANDVVE
+339 VTKSVETAESAE
-351 TAPATDTVILEGEEQ
+351 TAPATEEVILEGEEQ
-366 ASNPEQVEDNTPEQI
+366 ASNPEHVEDKAPEQI
-381 STETNEEVAQA
+381 STETKEETTQAEVA
-392 DIAVTPTEVVEE
+392 VEPTEVIEE
-404 VPSEEV
+404 
-410 STKLTVEYLASVNV
+410 VNV
-424 EELSD
+424 EASSKLNVDYLSSVNLDELSD
-429 EQVEE
+429 DEVEE
-434 LYNDSSELIDTL
+434 LYNEASYLIDDL
-446 MKDEKVQLLA
+446 MKDDKVRLLA
-456 SASDILEKIEAL
+456 SASDILEKIDALLEAS
-468 VKAEIQ
+468 AN

>member
-23 PTKEGE
+23 TTKEGE

-49 DRDNEFVDIK
+49 DYDEEFVDIK

-67 SLLFNHNGEE
+67 SLLFNHDGEE

-122 SATDYEFKNI
+122 SATNYEYKTI
-132 EGQDILTFTEGFVW
+132 EGRDILTFTEGFVW
-146 ETSIVNI
+146 ETSICNI
-153 IGSNPK
+153 RGANPK

-183 TPNEVQ
+183 APSEVQ
-189 LETYTEVKSIIQDG
+189 LDAYTEVKSVIQDG

-217 ANPEQDCSCI
+217 ANPTQDCSCI

-239 VMKALTF
+239 VMKGLTF
-246 AETEQNT
+246 ESTEAEGY
-253 WNQYEKLEFYM
+253 NQLRKLRFYM
-264 EILEQTISDNFFE
+264 EILEETLSDNFYE
-277 TIWQEGIT
+277 VIWYEGMS
-285 GEEAKV
+285 GEEAKA
-291 NITNAIQAFTAR
+291 NMLGALSAFTDK
-303 LSEFNAFNTKEES
+303 LEEFTLLDK
-316 NAPKESEDGVET
+316 PVEPT
-328 EVEKTKGKKDM
+328 NVEKNKGEE
-339 KVKSVEANDVVE
+339 VVITKSVETTESVE
-351 TAPATDTVILEGEEQ
+351 TAPVTEEVILEGEEQ
-366 ASNPEQVEDNTPEQI
+366 ASNPEQVEDKAPEQI
-381 STETNEEVAQA
+381 STETEEETTQA
-392 DIAVTPTEVVEE
+392 DVAVEPTEVVEE
-404 VPSEEV
+404 VNAEAS
-410 STKLTVEYLASVNV
+410 SKLNVEYLASVNL

-429 EQVEE
+429 DEVEE
-434 LYNDSSELIDTL
+434 LYNEASYLIDDL
-446 MKDEKVQLLA
+446 MKDDKVRLLA
-456 SASDILEKIEAL
+456 SASDILEKIDALIEAS
-468 VKAEIQ
+468 AN

>member
-23 PTKEGE
+23 TTKEGE

-49 DRDNEFVDIK
+49 DYDEEFVDIK

-67 SLLFNHNGEE
+67 SLLFNHDGEE

-122 SATDYEFKNI
+122 SATNYEYKTI
-132 EGQDILTFTEGFVW
+132 EGRDILTFTEGFVW
-146 ETSIVNI
+146 ETSICNI
-153 IGSNPK
+153 RGANPK

-183 TPNEVQ
+183 APSEVQ
-189 LETYTEVKSIIQDG
+189 LDAYTEVKSVIQDG

-217 ANPEQDCSCI
+217 ANPTQDCSCI

-239 VMKALTF
+239 VMKGLTF
-246 AETEQNT
+246 ESTEAEGY
-253 WNQYEKLEFYM
+253 NQLRKLRFYM
-264 EILEQTISDNFFE
+264 EILEETLSDNFYE
-277 TIWQEGIT
+277 VIWYEGMS
-285 GEEAKV
+285 GEEAKA
-291 NITNAIQAFTAR
+291 NMLGALSAFTDK
-303 LSEFNAFNTKEES
+303 LEEFTLLDK
-316 NAPKESEDGVET
+316 PVEPT
-328 EVEKTKGKKDM
+328 NVEKNKGEE
-339 KVKSVEANDVVE
+339 VTITKSVETTESVE
-351 TAPATDTVILEGEEQ
+351 TAPATEEVILEGEEQ
-366 ASNPEQVEDNTPEQI
+366 ASNPEQVEDKAPEQI
-381 STETNEEVAQA
+381 STETEEETTQA
-392 DIAVTPTEVVEE
+392 DVAVEPTEVVEE
-404 VPSEEV
+404 VNAEAS
-410 STKLTVEYLASVNV
+410 SKLNVEYLASVNL

-429 EQVEE
+429 DEVEE
-434 LYNDSSELIDTL
+434 LYNEASYLIDDL
-446 MKDEKVQLLA
+446 MKDDKVRLLA
-456 SASDILEKIEAL
+456 SASDILEKIDALIEAS
-468 VKAEIQ
+468 AN

>member
-8 KTYSGFETKALETTE
+8 KTYSGFETKGLETTE
-23 PTKEGE
+23 ATKDGE

-49 DRDNEFVDIK
+49 DYDFEHVDIK

-67 SLLFNHNGEE
+67 SLLFNHNGDE
-77 IKIGKCRLEHRADGA
+77 IKVGKCRLEHRADGA

-122 SATDYEFKNI
+122 SATNYEYKTI
-132 EGQDILTFTEGFVW
+132 DGKDVLTFTEGFVW
-146 ETSIVNI
+146 ETSICNI
-153 IGSNPK
+153 RAANPK

-183 TPNEVQ
+183 APSEVQ
-189 LETYTEVKSIIQDG
+189 LDSYTEVKSVIQDG

-217 ANPEQDCSCI
+217 ANPTQDCSCI

-239 VMKALTF
+239 VMKGLTF
-246 AETEQNT
+246 GETEQNT
-253 WNQYEKLEFYM
+253 WNQYEKLEYYM

-277 TIWQEGIT
+277 TLWQEGIT

-291 NITNAIQAFTAR
+291 NIVNALQAFTAR
-303 LSEFNAFNTKEES
+303 LTEFTAFNTKEES
-316 NAPKESEDGVET
+316 NAPKEAEDGVDT

-339 KVKSVEANDVVE
+339 KVKSVETTESVE
-351 TAPATDTVILEGEEQ
+351 TAPVTEEVILEGEEQ
-366 ASNPEQVEDNTPEQI
+366 ASNPEQVEDKAPEQI
-381 STETNEEVAQA
+381 STETKEEATQA
-392 DIAVTPTEVVEE
+392 DVAVAPTEVVEE
-404 VPSEEV
+404 VEAEAS
-410 STKLTVEYLASVNV
+410 SKLNVEYLASVNL

-429 EQVEE
+429 DEVEE
-434 LYNDSSELIDTL
+434 LYNEASYLIDDL
-446 MKDEKVQLLA
+446 MKDDKVRLLA
-456 SASDILEKIEAL
+456 SASDILEKIDAL
-468 VKAEIQ
+468 IESSAN

>member
-23 PTKEGE
+23 TTKEGE

-49 DRDNEFVDIK
+49 DYDEEFVDIK

-67 SLLFNHNGEE
+67 SLLFNHDGEE

-122 SATDYEFKNI
+122 SATNYEYKTI
-132 EGQDILTFTEGFVW
+132 EGRDILTFTEGFVW
-146 ETSIVNI
+146 ETSICNI
-153 IGSNPK
+153 RGANPK

-183 TPNEVQ
+183 APSEVQ
-189 LETYTEVKSIIQDG
+189 LDAYTEVKSVIQDG

-217 ANPEQDCSCI
+217 ANPTQDCSCI

-233 LKDIKE
+233 LKDRKE
-239 VMKALTF
+239 VMKGLTF
-246 AETEQNT
+246 ESTEAEGY
-253 WNQYEKLEFYM
+253 NQLRKLRFYM
-264 EILEQTISDNFFE
+264 EILEETLSDNFYE
-277 TIWQEGIT
+277 VIWYEGMS
-285 GEEAKV
+285 GEEAKA
-291 NITNAIQAFTAR
+291 NMLGALSAFTDK
-303 LSEFNAFNTKEES
+303 LEEFTLLDK
-316 NAPKESEDGVET
+316 PVEPT
-328 EVEKTKGKKDM
+328 NVEKNKGEE
-339 KVKSVEANDVVE
+339 VTITKSVETTESVE
-351 TAPATDTVILEGEEQ
+351 TAPATEEVILEGEEQ
-366 ASNPEQVEDNTPEQI
+366 ASNPEQVEDKAPEQI
-381 STETNEEVAQA
+381 STETEEETTQA
-392 DIAVTPTEVVEE
+392 DVAVEPTEVVEE
-404 VPSEEV
+404 VNAEAS
-410 STKLTVEYLASVNV
+410 SKLNVEYLASVNL

-429 EQVEE
+429 DEVEE
-434 LYNDSSELIDTL
+434 LYNEASYLIDDL
-446 MKDEKVQLLA
+446 MKDDKVRLLA
-456 SASDILEKIEAL
+456 SASDILEKIDALIEAS
-468 VKAEIQ
+468 AN

>member
-8 KTYSGFETKALETTE
+8 KTYNKFETKALDITE
-23 PTKEGE
+23 PMKEGE

-39 KSYDMGKPVI
+39 KAYDNGQPVI
-49 DRDNEFVDIK
+49 DRDGEWVNTA
-59 GFDLSTCT
+59 GFDLTTCT
-67 SLLFNHNGEE
+67 SLLFNHNGDE
-77 IKIGKCRLEHRADGA
+77 IKVGKCRLEHRADGA

-108 AVKHGI
+108 AVKHEI

-122 SATDYEFKNI
+122 SATDYEFKTI
-132 EGQDILTFTEGFVW
+132 AGKEVLTFTEGFVW
-146 ETSIVNI
+146 ETSICNVI
-153 IGSNPK
+153 ASNPK

-189 LETYTEVKSIIQDG
+189 LETYTGVKSVIQDG

-217 ANPEQDCSCI
+217 ANPTQDCSCI
-227 TKEGNK
+227 IKEGNK

-291 NITNAIQAFTAR
+291 NITNALQAFTAR
-303 LSEFNAFNTKEES
+303 LTEFNAFNTKEES
-316 NAPKESEDGVET
+316 NAPKESEDDVET
-328 EVEKTKGKKDM
+328 DVEKTKGKKSM
-339 KVKSVEANDVVE
+339 KTKTADVAE
-351 TAPATDTVILEGEEQ
+351 TVAPTEEVILEGEEQ
-366 ASNPEQVEDNTPEQI
+366 ASNPEQVEVTDTPEQI
-381 STETNEEVAQA
+381 STETKEEVTQA
-392 DIAVTPTEVVEE
+392 EEAVTPTEVTEE

-410 STKLTVEYLASVNV
+410 STKLTVEYLTSVKV

-429 EQVEE
+429 EQIEE

-446 MKDEKVQLLA
+446 MKDDKVQLLA

>member
-39 KSYDMGKPVI
+39 KSYENGQPVI
-49 DRDNEFVDIK
+49 DRDSEWVNIA
-59 GFDLSTCT
+59 GFDLSTC
-67 SLLFNHNGEE
+67 SALLFNHNGDE
-77 IKIGKCRLEHRADGA
+77 IKVGKCRLEHRADGA

-122 SATDYEFKNI
+122 SATNYEYKTI
-132 EGQDILTFTEGFVW
+132 AGQDILTFTEGFVW
-146 ETSIVNI
+146 ETSIINV

-159 SKIETTKKLRQD
+159 AKIETTKKLRQD

-217 ANPEQDCSCI
+217 ANPMQDCSCI

-239 VMKALTF
+239 IMKGLTF

-291 NITNAIQAFTAR
+291 NITNALQAFTAR
-303 LSEFNAFNTKEES
+303 LTEFNAFNTKEES

-328 EVEKTKGKKDM
+328 DVEKTKGKKNM
-339 KVKSVEANDVVE
+339 KTKTADVAE
-351 TAPATDTVILEGEEQ
+351 TVAPTDTVILEGEEQ

-410 STKLTVEYLASVNV
+410 STKLTVEYLASVNI

>member
-23 PTKEGE
+23 TTKEGE

-49 DRDNEFVDIK
+49 DYDEEFVDIK

-67 SLLFNHNGEE
+67 SLLFNHEGEE

-122 SATDYEFKNI
+122 SATNYEYKTI
-132 EGQDILTFTEGFVW
+132 EGKDILTFTEGFVW
-146 ETSIVNI
+146 ETSICNI
-153 IGSNPK
+153 RGANPK

-183 TPNEVQ
+183 APSEVQ
-189 LETYTEVKSIIQDG
+189 LDSYTEVKSVIQDG

-217 ANPEQDCSCI
+217 ANPTQDCSCI

-239 VMKALTF
+239 VMKGLTF
-246 AETEQNT
+246 ESTEAEGY
-253 WNQYEKLEFYM
+253 NQLRKLRFYM
-264 EILEQTISDNFFE
+264 EILEETLSDNFYE
-277 TIWQEGIT
+277 VIWYEGMS
-285 GEEAKV
+285 GEEAKA
-291 NITNAIQAFTAR
+291 NMLGALSAFTDK
-303 LSEFNAFNTKEES
+303 LEEFTLLDK
-316 NAPKESEDGVET
+316 PVET
-328 EVEKTKGKKDM
+328 TNVEKNKGEE
-339 KVKSVEANDVVE
+339 VTITKSVETTESVE
-351 TAPATDTVILEGEEQ
+351 TAPATEEVILEGEEQ
-366 ASNPEQVEDNTPEQI
+366 ASNPEQVEDKAPEQI
-381 STETNEEVAQA
+381 STETKEEATQA
-392 DIAVTPTEVVEE
+392 DVAVEPTEVVEE
-404 VPSEEV
+404 VEAEAS
-410 STKLTVEYLASVNV
+410 SKLNVEYLSSVNLD
-424 EELSD
+424 ELSD
-429 EQVEE
+429 DEVEE
-434 LYNDSSELIDTL
+434 LYNEASYLIDDL
-446 MKDEKVQLLA
+446 MNDDKVRLLA
-456 SASDILEKIEAL
+456 SASDILEKIDAL
-468 VKAEIQ
+468 IESSAN

>member
-23 PTKEGE
+23 TTKEGE

-67 SLLFNHNGEE
+67 SLLFNHNGEL

-122 SATDYEFKNI
+122 SATNYEYKTI
-132 EGQDILTFTEGFVW
+132 EGEDILTFTEGFVW
-146 ETSIVNI
+146 ETSICNVLA
-153 IGSNPK
+153 SNPK

-183 TPNEVQ
+183 APSEVQ
-189 LETYTEVKSIIQDG
+189 LDSYTEVKSVIQDG

-217 ANPEQDCSCI
+217 ANPTQDCSCI

-239 VMKALTF
+239 VMKGLTF
-246 AETEQNT
+246 ESTEAEGY
-253 WNQYEKLEFYM
+253 NQLRKLRFYM
-264 EILEQTISDNFFE
+264 EILEETLSDNFYE
-277 TIWQEGIT
+277 VIWYEGMS
-285 GEEAKV
+285 GEEAKA
-291 NITNAIQAFTAR
+291 NMLGALSAFTDK
-303 LSEFNAFNTKEES
+303 LEEFTLLDK
-316 NAPKESEDGVET
+316 PVET
-328 EVEKTKGKKDM
+328 TNVEKNKGEE
-339 KVKSVEANDVVE
+339 VVITKSVETTESVE
-351 TAPATDTVILEGEEQ
+351 TAPVTEEVILEGEEQ
-366 ASNPEQVEDNTPEQI
+366 ASNPEQVEDKAPEQI
-381 STETNEEVAQA
+381 STETKEEATQA
-392 DIAVTPTEVVEE
+392 DVAVEPTEVVEE
-404 VPSEEV
+404 VKAEAS
-410 STKLTVEYLASVNV
+410 SKLNVEYLASVNL

-429 EQVEE
+429 DEVEE
-434 LYNDSSELIDTL
+434 LYNEASYLIDDL
-446 MKDEKVQLLA
+446 MKDDKVRLLA
-456 SASDILEKIEAL
+456 SASDILEKIDAL
-468 VKAEIQ
+468 IESSAN